1 MPAMIET
8 SGLTKTY
15 GGARGIRDVSLT
27 VAAGEIFGFLGP
39 NGAGKT
45 TMIRLL
51 LGLLRPSA
59 GRAAIGGHDCWS
71 DGVAV
76 KRLVGY
82 LPGEFALDPVL
93 TGAQILTYLAN
104 LRGGVDAAYQRRL
117 VERLGLDLT
126 KRFRD
131 YSRGNKQKVGLV
143 QAFMARPRLLILDEP
158 TGGLDPL
165 NQQTFYE
172 MVADAHADGA
182 TIFLSSHILPEVEHL
197 CQRVGIIRE
206 GQLVTVD
213 HVSALSDLKQ
223 HTVELT
229 FPARVESASF
239 AALPGARDLVTLP
252 DERTLRL
259 TVAGDLHELIQLA
272 ARHGATNIA
281 SRAPS
286 LEEIFLRYY
295 EGSRES

>member
-15 GGARGIRDVSLT
+15 GGARGICDVSLT
-27 VAAGEIFGFLGP
+27 VAEGEIFGFLGP

-51 LGLLRPSA
+51 LGLLRPTA
-59 GRAAIGGHDCWS
+59 GRATIGGYDCWS
-71 DGVAV
+71 DSVAV

-82 LPGEFALDPVL
+82 LPGEFALDPGL

-104 LRGGVDAAYQRRL
+104 LRGGVDAAYQRHL

-158 TGGLDPL
+158 TAGLDPL

-172 MVADAHADGA
+172 MVADAHAAGA

-206 GQLVTVD
+206 GRLVTVD
-213 HVSALSDLKQ
+213 QVTALSDLKQ

-229 FPARVESASF
+229 FPNQIESSPF
-239 AALPGARDLVTLP
+239 AALPGARDLVVLP

-295 EGSRES
+295 EQ